1 MLRSNRYEEFIATFI
16 SVGIEVDFLSMTTH
30 SLDEMNSHI
39 EVCKNAICHSKLIL
53 R

>member
-39 EVCKNAICHSKLIL
+39 EVKCTCTY
-53 R
+53 